1 MPSSR
6 GYATRQWPQVR
17 TLAQF
22 EQRFREL
29 YMGACL
35 LPEEQMWLHTITEKF
50 GTEITREGLACWT
63 ASDLVEFLALTLP
76 EQLKTD
82 LYMASLLLHRC
93 LLRLGSYPYL
103 NRPAQGL
110 TFENLS
116 VAIAILLQ
124 RYDESVNPIGVTGL
138 VYELFET
145 QARSLCVLLFQ
156 SMRTSSTTESSGG
169 SSSSR
174 SGGSSNT
181 RRASSSLSSSAYA
194 AADDNLPRT
203 VADDEHLL
211 QAHQLLLNCNHRYSS
226 GDPALVQ
233 FGPAPVPAH
242 ELPSSRSADVAG
254 FVHRD
259 QFQSLLKLLLYCES
273 PPFGLDADGLVQN
286 ADWRGLEGAA
296 LDVLARFLGPEG
308 GRSGGL
314 RGGRLRWLF
323 CSWRRV

>member
-1 MPSSR
+1 
-6 GYATRQWPQVR
+6 
-17 TLAQF
+17 
-22 EQRFREL
+22 
-29 YMGACL
+29 MGACL
-35 LPEEQMWLHTITEKF
+35 LPEEQMWLHTVTEKF
-50 GTEITREGLACWT
+50 GTEITRDGLACWT

-82 LYMASLLLHRC
+82 LYMASLLLQRC

-156 SMRTSSTTESSGG
+156 SMRTSSTTESGGG

-174 SGGSSNT
+174 SGRGSNT
-181 RRASSSLSSSAYA
+181 RRTSSSSSSAYA
-194 AADDNLPRT
+194 ADNNLPRT

-211 QAHQLLLNCNHRYSS
+211 QAHQLLLNCNHRYSDA
-226 GDPALVQ
+226 DPAIVE

-286 ADWRGLEGAA
+286 ADWRELEGAA
-296 LDVLARFLGPEG
+296 QDVLARFLGPEG
-308 GRSGGL
+308 ALGGL
-314 RGGRLRWLF
+314 RGGRLRWRL
-323 CSWRRV
+323 CSWRYVQTCPGGTLV